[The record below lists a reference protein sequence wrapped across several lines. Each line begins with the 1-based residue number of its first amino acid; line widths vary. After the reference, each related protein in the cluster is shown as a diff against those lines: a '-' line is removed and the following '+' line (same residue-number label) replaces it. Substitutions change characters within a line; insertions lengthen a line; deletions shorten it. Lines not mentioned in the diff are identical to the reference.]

1 MIRKILAL
9 FFILITTNCYSAVIN
24 NDWSSYRNLT
34 WTIPSYNY
42 FINSNTT
49 FQAQLHCYSA
59 LSSDISTFINNI
71 NLGGRVKYIQAGVAN
86 NSSIEVYG
94 IITTYNYSSTDVTI
108 NVFLGTDFGFAN
120 KPVLSLYTSNNK
132 VPSGFNSNP
141 NNWSVIYTYNDE
153 KYITNA
159 TPNSLYVFQDLK
171 VDIPAGSW
179 DGEYTIYPR
188 ISNDGVPAGTSSANI
203 CLGLTNSTTTINNY
217 DLITCISEITP
228 EIEFVFVKNFIN
240 LFEIQNDLIDRYY
253 LFMISNTNSFGFF
266 NGTVPAITVKL
277 RSSYL

>member
-1 MIRKILAL
+1 M
-9 FFILITTNCYSAVIN
+9 
-24 NDWSSYRNLT
+24 
-34 WTIPSYNY
+34 
-42 FINSNTT
+42 
-49 FQAQLHCYSA
+49 HCYSA